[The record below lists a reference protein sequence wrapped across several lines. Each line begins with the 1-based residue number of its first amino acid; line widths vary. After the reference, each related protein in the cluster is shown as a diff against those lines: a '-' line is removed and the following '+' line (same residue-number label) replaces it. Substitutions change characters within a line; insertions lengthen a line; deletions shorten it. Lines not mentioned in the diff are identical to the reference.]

1 MIETLPDVM
10 TPTEGVALLADL
22 DRQEQELEALLKA
35 TKTLRHQLETET
47 LVAVFDNHEQAE
59 CTLTSGVKAKRGF
72 KTTGSLPKVD
82 EKAPFAEQVLQKEA
96 RRSAIEIAESY
107 GWGPFIKTT
116 VSATYDKGDQEKATK
131 AYMMLRG
138 DNSAVVDIDETIHP
152 MTLGAQVRI
161 RLREGKKVAMDKLG
175 VTVLPAVLLT
185 KKQKG

>member
-1 MIETLPDVM
+1 
-10 TPTEGVALLADL
+10 
-22 DRQEQELEALLKA
+22 
-35 TKTLRHQLETET
+35 
-47 LVAVFDNHEQAE
+47 
-59 CTLTSGVKAKRGF
+59 
-72 KTTGSLPKVD
+72 
-82 EKAPFAEQVLQKEA
+82 VLQKEA

-138 DNSAVVDIDETIHP
+138 DNSAVVDMDETIHP

-161 RLREGKKVAMDKLG
+161 RLREGKPVAMDKLG
-175 VTVLPAVLLT
+175 MTVLPAVLLT